1 MDMKKFILTITL
13 MLAYLILFS
22 VPGYSMHIAE
32 GILSIEWVIVW
43 FLVALPFVIWSI
55 IVVVN
60 KAKSDSNYLSVV
72 ALMGAVVLL
81 MTSLAIPS
89 PVAGSVSHPAA
100 TGISSIIVGPIVSVL
115 LGTITLVIQALFMAH
130 GGITSLGANITSM
143 AIVGSFAGFIFFKLS
158 RLIKLPYFVAG
169 FFAGFFADIF
179 TYLTTA
185 LQLALEIHGSES
197 IISVWM
203 KLFALFMPIQLP
215 ISVIEGI
222 IAGFA
227 IKVFID
233 RLPNYIDPVV
243 EAVKK

>member
-1 MDMKKFILTITL
+1 MDIKRFVLTFLLSASIIAL
-13 MLAYLILFS
+13 SS

-60 KAKSDSNYLSVV
+60 KSRSDSNYLSVV

-115 LGTITLVIQALFMAH
+115 LGTITLVIQGLFMAH

-143 AIVGSFAGFIFFKLS
+143 AIVGSFAGFLFFKLS

-197 IISVWM
+197 ITSVWM
-203 KLFALFMPIQLP
+203 KIFALFLPIQLP
-215 ISVIEGI
+215 VSVIEGV
-222 IAGFA
+222 IAGFI
-227 IKVFID
+227 IKVFVD
-233 RLPNYIDPVV
+233 RLPNYIDPIVEVV
-243 EAVKK
+243 RK